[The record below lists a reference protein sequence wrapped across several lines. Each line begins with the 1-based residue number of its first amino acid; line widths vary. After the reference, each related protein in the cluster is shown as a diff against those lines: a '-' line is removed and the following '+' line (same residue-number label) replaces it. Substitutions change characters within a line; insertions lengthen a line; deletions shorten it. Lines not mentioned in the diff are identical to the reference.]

1 MVNLSKLNVSLMG
14 GEMLVGLCIVAG
26 TVLVINQRKKKR
38 LIKTEMKKV
47 LDDYSYRDLFHFFIN
62 PEFHFDKLN
71 LAKGF
76 YFILN

>member
-1 MVNLSKLNVSLMG
+1 MVKLSEMG
-14 GEMLVGLCIVAG
+14 GEMLVGLCIAAG
-26 TVLVINQRKKKR
+26 TVLVIYQRKKKR
-38 LIKTEMKKV
+38 LIKKD